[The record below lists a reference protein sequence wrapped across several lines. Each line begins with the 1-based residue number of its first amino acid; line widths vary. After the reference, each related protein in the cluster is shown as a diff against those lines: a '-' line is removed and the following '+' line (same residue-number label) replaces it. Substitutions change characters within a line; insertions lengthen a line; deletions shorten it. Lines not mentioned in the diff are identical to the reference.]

1 MLVRYRGISSVT
13 SSLIQFELFFPIIE
27 SETSIK
33 TERNTWTFS
42 AMLIYTISSA
52 LWKFLYWNFYSE
64 KKGEK
69 LVFTAFH
76 TQGHS
81 WVHITCLCSSQIQ
94 THTRSSLA
102 VAQWDEINK
111 VLASPAGYFLCN
123 FMWFIYLFSSS
134 LRGS

>member
-42 AMLIYTISSA
+42 AMLIYTLSSA

-64 KKGEK
+64 KKRKVGIYSIS
-69 LVFTAFH
+69 H
-76 TQGHS
+76 TGS
-81 WVHITCLCSSQIQ
+81 
-94 THTRSSLA
+94 
-102 VAQWDEINK
+102 
-111 VLASPAGYFLCN
+111 FLGAY
-123 FMWFIYLFSSS
+123 YLFVLISNTDTH
-134 LRGS
+134 

>member
-64 KKGEK
+64 KKREK